1 MEVLVTDFSQRL
13 CQVHLSFGASV
24 WHLTDVLSRERG
36 IPHTDFYVK
45 SNGRLLAEDEE
56 LQAGG
61 WYRLEPRLCGGKGGF
76 GSMLRAL
83 GAQIEK
89 TTNREA
95 CRDLS
100 GRRLRDVN
108 HEKEMADWLKKQADR
123 EAEKEQRRL
132 ERLQRKLAEPKH
144 YFSDPAYEK
153 QCHDMSER
161 MEESIKR
168 GLQASSS
175 GTSGVSRKR
184 ASPYGA
190 DPGKRPRLWQSGV
203 DDLSSSEDD
212 SEGSDEEASSS
223 SSSRQE
229 SSSAPPPHRAA
240 RAPSSS
246 SSSHSSPQR
255 PPEETTEQETPMEPE
270 AQQGTEPVTPR
281 GAEPVTPRGAEPVA
295 EREAEPVA
303 EREAEPV
310 AEREAEPVAER
321 EAEPV
326 AEREAEPVAEREA
339 EPVVEKEAE
348 PAVQT
353 DAPAPDLSD
362 TQQITQNAVGL
373 SQAESTAAPNT
384 DDAPLDLQTVGGAV
398 ELEAL
403 GLDRLKVE
411 LMGLGVKCGG
421 TLQERAARLFSVRG
435 LAKEQIP
442 PALLAKPAPPRRK

>member
-229 SSSAPPPHRAA
+229 SSSAPPTPQSRTGPQLQLLQPQLSTEASRGNHRA
-240 RAPSSS
+240 RD
-246 SSSHSSPQR
+246 SHG
-255 PPEETTEQETPMEPE
+255 
-270 AQQGTEPVTPR
+270 AGGTAGH
-281 GAEPVTPRGAEPVA
+281 GACYSTGAEPVA
-295 EREAEPVA
+295 ER
-303 EREAEPV
+303 
-310 AEREAEPVAER
+310 REAEPVAER

-442 PALLAKPAPPRRK
+442 PALLQAKPTKPRRK